1 MGLLLAGSAAA
12 PPGLDYDALAP
23 HLEAWTDAELAQAA
37 GFFALRRQE
46 RAPPATLPPEGL
58 PGRAG
63 SYAEDFGRLVDAALA
78 LMRGEHPSDRRSRR
92 GKEKGKRRN
101 GRLAPETTLALDVL
115 LSSAKQS
122 LVAAAEL
129 AGSPGGPPAAGAEPV
144 AWLAVLGRL
153 VEANDEL
160 TALLEAGR
168 GGSWSPPLS
177 GADVV
182 ELANTLCASQPTTL
196 RAQVAARLRGT
207 RYNAERG
214 LLCAESQPA
223 SGRRPFGLSPPT
235 GEGALSRAPL
245 QPSTLP
251 RAAAEAARLG
261 EGPARR
267 LRTHQ
272 LWPTLVSTAGLT
284 AATANES
291 TVRADAAF
299 LRRLNKA
306 ARAAYREYR
315 RGVPGDEFPP
325 CTGEPGCDDNT
336 QFYHWQQ
343 GFLPLWVKREQPQ
356 TQRVPLAAADLERL
370 QRLAIDA
377 CLAHVLA
384 HRRPTTLEELG
395 HPEPP
400 RFQLWVSV
408 LGGKHAANTGHSPHA
423 HTNSVCSGAFYSK
436 TPKGL
441 AAPIVFSDPRGA
453 WRSLSESASLLATEQ
468 EEDGLWGRLPT
479 QPQAPFHQQY
489 ILTPT
494 AGELVVFPS
503 WLVHHVEPQDGEER
517 IAWSFNVVAESF
529 MDSWAR
535 TAV

>member
-1 MGLLLAGSAAA
+1 MGLLLACSAAA
-12 PPGLDYDALAP
+12 PPGLEYDALAP
-23 HLEAWTDAELAQAA
+23 HLEAWTDAELDQAA

-46 RAPPATLPPEGL
+46 RATPATLPPEAL

-63 SYAEDFGRLVDAALA
+63 SYAEDFRRLVDAALA
-78 LMRGEHPSDRRSRR
+78 LMRGDRPSDRRR
-92 GKEKGKRRN
+92 GKGKRRPR
-101 GRLAPETTLALDVL
+101 GQLAPEPTLALDVL

-129 AGSPGGPPAAGAEPV
+129 ASTPGGPPAAEAEPV
-144 AWLAVLGRL
+144 AWLAVLDRL

-182 ELANTLCASQPTTL
+182 ELANTLCASQPTTV
-196 RAQVAARLRGT
+196 REQVAARLRGT

-214 LLCAESQPA
+214 LLCAERQST
-223 SGRRPFGLSPPT
+223 GRPFGLYPLA
-235 GEGALSRAPL
+235 GESALGRAPL
-245 QPSTLP
+245 LPVTLP
-251 RAAAEAARLG
+251 WASEAARLG

-272 LWPTLVSTAGLT
+272 LWPTLVSTAELT
-284 AATANES
+284 AATANQS

-315 RGVPGDEFPP
+315 RGGEPGDEYPP

-395 HPEPP
+395 YPEPP

-436 TPKGL
+436 APEAS

-489 ILTPT
+489 TLTPT
-494 AGELVVFPS
+494 AGQLVVFPS
-503 WLVHHVEPQDGEER
+503 WLVHHVEPQEGEER
-517 IAWSFNVVAESF
+517 IAWSYNVVAESF